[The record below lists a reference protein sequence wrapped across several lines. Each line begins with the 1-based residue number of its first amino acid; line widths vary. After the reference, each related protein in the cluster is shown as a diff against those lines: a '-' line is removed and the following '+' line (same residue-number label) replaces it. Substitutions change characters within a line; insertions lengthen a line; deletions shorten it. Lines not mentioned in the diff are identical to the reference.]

1 MNETI
6 LCTYRQFSSPL
17 FSELYINEFIEKMKL
32 CCSELS
38 AVATVDRFLYTKSPL
53 NSLVVDASE
62 FMETSFTDLS
72 KKYARKSTEIFYI
85 RKQSDFPIFFS
96 LRILHDK
103 CMFHV
108 FVCCTWA
115 KKKVGALVGFLFK
128 SNTSLHVI
136 TTSNQCAFIDA
147 LLFEVHQIHVR
158 PTTALIYREQK
169 KNINRGPRKKKQN
182 TT

>member
-1 MNETI
+1 MFGRNEWNY
-6 LCTYRQFSSPL
+6 LMYVQFSSPL

-62 FMETSFTDLS
+62 FMETSFTEIHRDILYS
-72 KKYARKSTEIFYI
+72 KAIGFSNF
-85 RKQSDFPIFFS
+85 FFS
-96 LRILHDK
+96 SHSAWQ
-103 CMFHV
+103 MHV
-108 FVCCTWA
+108 SCVCVLYLSE
-115 KKKVGALVGFLFK
+115 KKVGALVGFLFK

>member
-38 AVATVDRFLYTKSPL
+38 VVATVDRFLYTKSPL

-62 FMETSFTDLS
+62 FMETSFMDLS
-72 KKYARKSTEIFYI
+72 KKVRTEIHRDILYSKAIGF
-85 RKQSDFPIFFS
+85 SNFFFS
-96 LRILHDK
+96 SHSAWQ
-103 CMFHV
+103 MHV
-108 FVCCTWA
+108 SCVCVLYLSE
-115 KKKVGALVGFLFK
+115 KKVGALVGFLFK
-128 SNTSLHVI
+128 YNTSLHVI

-158 PTTALIYREQK
+158 PTTALIYRE
-169 KNINRGPRKKKQN
+169 
-182 TT
+182 

>member
-1 MNETI
+1 MAELFNSNWNAKQCLEGMNETI

-115 KKKVGALVGFLFK
+115 KKKWVHWLDFY
-128 SNTSLHVI
+128 SN
-136 TTSNQCAFIDA
+136 
-147 LLFEVHQIHVR
+147 
-158 PTTALIYREQK
+158 LIPAYM
-169 KNINRGPRKKKQN
+169 
-182 TT
+182 